1 MPAIFHN
8 STAADSST
16 NTAARPASASPL
28 RPPPRAPSAWP
39 RPRGPRLPRRP
50 SSVHLSPDS
59 LRVLCLSSPRTG
71 PLSPAVCLSFPPQA
85 LSLSVLFLGPPPPS
99 VRQSSQ
105 HPVFVRLSDSHPSPT
120 PALSLAG
127 GLSVCLSV
135 CPPSHPLPASFRHLP
150 GGGGGEGWGRGV
162 DAVCSPSSRRRDSPG
177 SGYPTAPQHPGPCL
191 A

>member
-16 NTAARPASASPL
+16 NTTARPASASPL

-50 SSVHLSPDS
+50 SGVHLSPDS
-59 LRVLCLSSPRTG
+59 LHVLCLSSPRTG

-85 LSLSVLFLGPPPPS
+85 LSLCVLFLGPPPPS

-135 CPPSHPLPASFRHLP
+135 VPVIPCLQPSATFQEVGVGR
-150 GGGGGEGWGRGV
+150 GGGGVWM
-162 DAVCSPSSRRRDSPG
+162 PSAPPPLADVTPPALDSPALPNTLG
-177 SGYPTAPQHPGPCL
+177 L
-191 A
+191 AWPS